1 MIPCN
6 CAHRATATAAR
17 DSPHVSDHAC
27 SGVAAGSPCLL
38 WVISRPRQL
47 NRFRPKS
54 ASCVAA
60 NSISNRQSFDRAGA
74 ACGISIGRHVLWKF
88 SRLDQKRSTNATGH
102 LLAIFEK
109 PTVAFEAQNFCVTST
124 NIQLEFEIKRRSYT
138 ALWAVA
144 SASIAS
150 DRSISDGMEKIR

>member
-1 MIPCN
+1 VDNGTQPALEAGHAPCLSWVKLRRTQHEHMFSALPSN
-6 CAHRATATAAR
+6 SDIAR
-17 DSPHVSDHAC
+17 RSRHVSKVPLTD
-27 SGVAAGSPCLL
+27 
-38 WVISRPRQL
+38 
-47 NRFRPKS
+47 
-54 ASCVAA
+54 SCVAA

-109 PTVAFEAQNFCVTST
+109 PTVAFEARNFCVTST

>member
-1 MIPCN
+1 MMWGDRSP
-6 CAHRATATAAR
+6 RAKLTGDSRRGFEAVLIGDCLSFHSLAR
-17 DSPHVSDHAC
+17 NWPLR
-27 SGVAAGSPCLL
+27 PLRLL
-38 WVISRPRQL
+38 QQYLPL
-47 NRFRPKS
+47 TD
-54 ASCVAA
+54 SCVAA

-88 SRLDQKRSTNATGH
+88 SRLDQKRSTNATGP

-109 PTVAFEAQNFCVTST
+109 PTVAFEARNFCVTST